1 MGRRNGWGGE
11 SCGVERA
18 VGWRTLWGAESVA
31 AGSMGE
37 QKAGLVR
44 SAAAGRDG
52 WQGGAGGGACL
63 EESESRTVGQ
73 NPARFFAL

>member
-11 SCGVERA
+11 SCGVESIA
-18 VGWRTLWGAESVA
+18 GVESVA

-44 SAAAGRDG
+44 SVAAG
-52 WQGGAGGGACL
+52 
-63 EESESRTVGQ
+63 
-73 NPARFFAL
+73 

>member
-1 MGRRNGWGGE
+1 MRTKKWLGGE
-11 SCGVERA
+11 SCGVESIA
-18 VGWRTLWGAESVA
+18 VGS
-31 AGSMGE
+31 GE
-37 QKAGLVR
+37 AGLVR

-73 NPARFFAL
+73 NPA